1 MIELNCKKS
10 LNGADG
16 KFELDVNL
24 NVKKGEFLASV
35 DRKSVV

>member
-24 NVKKGEFLASV
+24 NDAAAPNRRLGDA
-35 DRKSVV
+35 R